1 MKNFFEK
8 QCHSSDSLFVV
19 VWKIQN
25 TSYVRQTDLWWA
37 PVIFKSIT
45 IFFKVS
51 VLISNIV
58 KFDGC
63 IPHKKLLWSPRLFLR
78 VQWLPE
84 TRKSANC
91 STNGL
96 PYKWQVPVHT
106 RAMNEQIGFSCFS
119 DLEAMAGTGG
129 RDTY

>member
-1 MKNFFEK
+1 MLDKLT
-8 QCHSSDSLFVV
+8 CGGLLLFL
-19 VWKIQN
+19 KALQF
-25 TSYVRQTDLWWA
+25 LKA
-37 PVIFKSIT
+37 
-45 IFFKVS
+45 
-51 VLISNIV
+51 L
-58 KFDGC
+58 
-63 IPHKKLLWSPRLFLR
+63 HKKLLWSPRLFLR

-119 DLEAMAGTGG
+119 DLEAVAGTGG